1 MEYTIIAVP
10 DMNDSVSRI
19 VLNGIVYQ
27 IRFTY
32 NDTESRWY
40 FSLSD
45 AQGAPIVRM
54 VKIVP
59 GFPLNLFMGHDNMP
73 SGVFGCMSN
82 QDVVG
87 REDFNN
93 GTAKF
98 VFIPAE

>member
-1 MEYTIIAVP
+1 MKYITIAVP
-10 DMNDSVSRI
+10 DRNDSISRI

-54 VKIVP
+54 MKIVP

-73 SGVFGCMSN
+73 NGVFGCMSN
-82 QDVVG
+82 LEAVG
-87 REDFNN
+87 REDFINER
-93 GTAKF
+93 AKF